1 MTKMSNRL
9 ANPQSEQAAIPDS
22 SFHSAER
29 FAESPKEP
37 FDQSIPVRFE
47 KIVRMYPN
55 RLALQMGDRRL
66 TYEELNRYANRI
78 SCAILEQRGPGSEPI
93 ALLFEHGIDAIAA
106 IFAVLKAGKFFLA
119 LNPASPKERNA
130 RALADSGTRLVVTNA
145 RHQSLV
151 ETLGRGLV
159 PSLNIESLG
168 GNHPSDPVL
177 HRSSADIAVL
187 TYTSGSTGEPKGVVQ
202 THRHLLHS
210 FRIQTDEMRITIEDR
225 VSLLHSLSFAT
236 AYSNFFAALLNG
248 AALFPLDMRTVAHSE
263 LTRWV
268 GGQKITVIHLPPTSF
283 REFAESVGANL
294 RLDQLRLI
302 RLSGA
307 PITERDF
314 KLYQINFPAG
324 TLLNITMGST
334 ELRGICSAVLDQ
346 SYVFPADGAPV
357 GYARPGKQ
365 VRILDDLG
373 REVESGQVGEI
384 AVRSKYA
391 DGEYW
396 QPSLGSNTLIQRITE
411 DEERLFLTGDLGKK
425 LDDGFVIH
433 LGRKDFMVK
442 IRGYRVDLGEIER
455 ALLAHPQLIAV
466 AVVAWDRELAEKHL
480 TAYVVAREPNN
491 PTVNQLR
498 GFLSEKLADYMMP
511 SAFMFLQSLPL
522 TNGKLDRT
530 ALPRPDRKRANLE
543 PPYAPPRGDVEVRLV
558 RIWQAVLDVHPIG
571 IHDNFFD
578 LGGHSLAASRAI
590 SRVIQTFQLELPIKA
605 LFESPT
611 IAAMATVIAQ
621 NKVKLASEAELAQM
635 LLEVEAMTEDEAQ
648 NQLAGDTTRRSKGDG
663 HE

>member
-1 MTKMSNRL
+1 MSNSL
-9 ANPQSEQAAIPDS
+9 ENPQPEQAAVPDS
-22 SFHSAER
+22 AFCPTEM
-29 FAESPKEP
+29 FAEVPKDQI
-37 FDQSIPVRFE
+37 DQSIPARFE

-55 RLALQMGDRRL
+55 RLALKMGDQAL

-78 SCAILEQRGPGSEPI
+78 SRAILEQRGPGSEPI

-119 LNPASPKERNA
+119 LNPASPEERNA
-130 RALADSGTRLVVTNA
+130 RALADSGTPLVVTNA

-151 ETLGRGLV
+151 ETLGRRLV
-159 PSLNIESLG
+159 PSVNIENLG
-168 GNHPSDPVL
+168 KNDPTNPVL
-177 HRSSADIAVL
+177 HRPTADIAVL

-210 FRIQTDEMRITIEDR
+210 FRIQTDEMRITIDDR

-236 AYSNFFAALLNG
+236 AYSNLLAGLLNG
-248 AALFPLDMRTVAHSE
+248 AALFPLDMKTAAHSE

-283 REFAESVGANL
+283 REFAESFGANQPL
-294 RLDQLRLI
+294 HQLRLI

-314 KLYQINFPAG
+314 KLYQTNFPAE

-334 ELRGICSAVLDQ
+334 ELRGICSAVLDRN
-346 SYVFPADGAPV
+346 YVFPTDGAPV

-365 VRILDDLG
+365 VLILDEFG
-373 REVESGQVGEI
+373 REVEIGQVGEI
-384 AVRSKYA
+384 AVRSKHA

-396 QPSLGSNTLIQRITE
+396 QPSMRGKKPIQLATDM
-411 DEERLFLTGDLGKK
+411 DEERLYLTGDLGKK

-442 IRGYRVDLGEIER
+442 IRGYRVDLSEIER
-455 ALLAHPQLIAV
+455 TLLAHPQLIAA
-466 AVVAWDRELAEKHL
+466 AVVAWDRESEDKPL
-480 TAYVVAREPNN
+480 TAYVVALESNA

-498 GFLSEKLADYMMP
+498 RFLSEKLADYMMP
-511 SAFMFLQSLPL
+511 RAFVFLQSLPL

-530 ALPRPDRKRANLE
+530 ALPRPDHQRPNLE
-543 PPYAPPRGDVEVRLV
+543 QTYVPPRDEFEIELV
-558 RIWQAVLDVHPIG
+558 RIWTEVLG
-571 IHDNFFD
+571 IDTVGLHDNFFD
-578 LGGHSLAASRAI
+578 LGGHSLAASRVI

-605 LFESPT
+605 LFDAPT
-611 IAAMATVIAQ
+611 VAEMAKVILQHQAE
-621 NKVKLASEAELAQM
+621 KAGEEKLASM
-635 LLEVEAMTEDEAQ
+635 LREMEAMPEDEAQ
-648 NQLAGDTTRRSKGDG
+648 KQLAGDTTRRPKGDG

>member
-1 MTKMSNRL
+1 MSNPRE
-9 ANPQSEQAAIPDS
+9 NPQPEQAAIPY
-22 SFHSAER
+22 SAFRPTEL
-29 FAESPKEP
+29 FAEVPKDQI
-37 FDQSIPVRFE
+37 DQSIPARFE

-55 RLALQMGDRRL
+55 RLALKVGDDAL
-66 TYEELNRYANRI
+66 TYEELNRYANHI
-78 SCAILEQRGPGSEPI
+78 SRAILEQRGPGSEPI

-119 LNPASPKERNA
+119 LNPASPEERNA
-130 RALADSGTRLVVTNA
+130 RALADSGTPLVVTNA

-151 ETLGRGLV
+151 EILGRRLV
-159 PSLNIESLG
+159 PSLNIDTLG
-168 GNHPSDPVL
+168 KNDPTDPVF
-177 HRSSADIAVL
+177 HRPTADIAVL
-187 TYTSGSTGEPKGVVQ
+187 TYTSGSTGEPKSVMQ
-202 THRHLLHS
+202 THRHLLYS
-210 FRIQTDEMRITIEDR
+210 FRIQTDEMRITIDDR

-236 AYSNFFAALLNG
+236 AYSNLLAALLNG
-248 AALFPLDMRTVAHSE
+248 AALFPLDLKTAAHSE

-283 REFAESVGANL
+283 REFAESFGANL
-294 RLDQLRLI
+294 PLHQLRLI

-314 KLYQINFPAG
+314 KLYQTNFPAE

-334 ELRGICSAVLDQ
+334 ELRGISSAVIDRN
-346 SYVFPADGAPV
+346 YVFPTDGAPV

-365 VRILDDLG
+365 VLILDELG

-384 AVRSKYA
+384 AVRSKLA

-396 QPSLGSNTLIQRITE
+396 QPSRRGKKPIQRATDM
-411 DEERLFLTGDLGKK
+411 DEERLHFTGDLGKK

-442 IRGYRVDLGEIER
+442 IRGYRVDLGEIES
-455 ALLAHPQLIAV
+455 ALLAHPQLIAA
-466 AVVAWDRELAEKHL
+466 AVVAWDRDSEDKIL
-480 TAYVVAREPNN
+480 TAYVVARESTA

-511 SAFMFLQSLPL
+511 GAFRFLQSLPL

-530 ALPRPDRKRANLE
+530 ALPRPDRKRPNLE
-543 PPYAPPRGDVEVRLV
+543 APYAPPRGYVEVRLV
-558 RIWQAVLDVHPIG
+558 RIWQAVLDVQPIG
-571 IHDNFFD
+571 IYDNFFD

-590 SRVIQTFQLELPIKA
+590 SRLIQTFQLELPIKV

-611 IAAMATVIAQ
+611 IAAMATVITQ
-621 NKVKLASEAELAQM
+621 NQVKLASEAKLAQM

-648 NQLAGDTTRRSKGDG
+648 KQLAGETTVRSKGEG